1 MILSVHR
8 LLNVWLVEALPID
21 DQVILILLDP
31 HVLVLVEQFVLF
43 MDLKAVVALVHGS
56 PNVVTK

>member
-8 LLNVWLVEALPID
+8 LLYVWLVEALAID
-21 DQVILILLDP
+21 DQVIFILLDP
-31 HVLVLVEQFVLF
+31 HVLVLVEQFVLL
-43 MDLKAVVALVHGS
+43 MDLKTVVALVHGS